1 MSRADKDISSS
12 LPVDQEKLVEQLR
25 DPKTAAAAFNV
36 MMKLYGERIYWH
48 IRKMVDAHDDAM
60 DLLQN
65 VFIKAWKSLDK
76 FRGAAKLS
84 TWLYKIAVNE
94 SLNFIKKEKAAQ
106 GITDADSD
114 EALFANLEADPWFD
128 GDELQAELQRAI
140 AALPEK
146 QRLVFRMRY
155 YDEMKYEE
163 ISEILGTSVGA
174 LKASYHHAVSKI
186 AKHFDL

>member
-48 IRKMVDAHDDAM
+48 IRKMVAAHDDAM

-94 SLNFIKKEKAAQ
+94 SLNFI
-106 GITDADSD
+106 
-114 EALFANLEADPWFD
+114 
-128 GDELQAELQRAI
+128 
-140 AALPEK
+140 
-146 QRLVFRMRY
+146 
-155 YDEMKYEE
+155 
-163 ISEILGTSVGA
+163 
-174 LKASYHHAVSKI
+174 
-186 AKHFDL
+186 